1 VKGINRRMRQTEWLP
16 GWAKHWAR
24 DSALLLFSQFSAV
37 VATSLVAIAL
47 ARNLGPSDWGLFAGL
62 FGVSQAFST
71 IASFGVAIWL
81 LRELAQLSNVDQT
94 ASAEA
99 SKRAGHLV
107 SGAIALNVVIAAV
120 LILATLAVTLVVRL
134 DPGATLALVS
144 LMVYGALMAIS
155 AGLEAFFRSRR
166 QLRQVVTAV
175 LIEKVVLLSLVGVA
189 VAAEFGVSAIAVMYI
204 VAGIARVL
212 VNGINIHA
220 SKHVALARASFDS
233 LKTTLRASMPF
244 ALNAASLNIIPR
256 LDAVILVTLSTT
268 AAGYF
273 ALGDRVLGPAIM
285 IPWVMSSALYP
296 FLAQEGERSGAG
308 WKILGV
314 FVSAGCLLAV
324 VGIALSP
331 TLVPLIFG
339 KAYDEA
345 VDVVQVMLL
354 AIPFVYGSNAMLAQL
369 YTGGRERS
377 ILLVTLGI
385 SALGTVAIV
394 AGQLVVGAT
403 GAAGGY
409 VLRQIL
415 FLTGLVAIEGVPALT
430 RRSARRSHSQPTA
443 EPQSASPPTEERSE
457 PLPTHGSAVPAELTA
472 GTDRPEPSR

>member
-1 VKGINRRMRQTEWLP
+1 MRQTEWLP

-285 IPWVMSSALYP
+285 IPWVMGSALYP
-296 FLAQEGERSGAG
+296 FLAQERGRSAAG
-308 WKILGV
+308 WKILGL
-314 FVSAGCLLAV
+314 FVSAGSLVAV
-324 VGIALSP
+324 AGIALAP

-339 KAYDEA
+339 SAYDEA

-369 YTGGRERS
+369 YTAGQERS
-377 ILLVTLGI
+377 ILVVSLGM

-409 VLRQIL
+409 LLRQFL
-415 FLTGLVAIEGVPALT
+415 FLAGLIAIAAVPALT
-430 RRSARRSHSQPTA
+430 TWSGRRSHSQPTA
-443 EPQSASPPTEERSE
+443 EAQLSSPPTEERSE
-457 PLPTHGSAVPAELTA
+457 SIPTQ
-472 GTDRPEPSR
+472 